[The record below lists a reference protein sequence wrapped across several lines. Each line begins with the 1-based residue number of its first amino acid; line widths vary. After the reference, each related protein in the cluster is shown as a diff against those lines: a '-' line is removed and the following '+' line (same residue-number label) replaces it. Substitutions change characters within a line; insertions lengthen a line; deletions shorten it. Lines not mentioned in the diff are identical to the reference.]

1 MRGGSAKLQ
10 RRGTNAFT
18 IIEVIV
24 VCVIVAIMSALVVPR
39 FAGFSARRTEASV
52 REFAELVSLAAAKDQ
67 VTSRGVA
74 LEYDGSRGTLRIMTL
89 STSASQLA
97 LGRQWQQDPLSR
109 PVELE
114 GARVVSLVADGM
126 EQDPGRWRIEFPR
139 TEPRPKLAIVL
150 QADEGDARYGVVL
163 SSGAMRASIVDAA
176 LVNES
181 GDVIDL
187 DASGKAG
194 VSW

>member
-1 MRGGSAKLQ
+1 MRGGAANL
-10 RRGTNAFT
+10 RRSAFT

-24 VCVIVAIMSALVVPR
+24 VCIIIAILATLVVPR
-39 FAGFSARRTEASV
+39 FAGFSARRAEASV

-74 LEYDGSRGTLRIMTL
+74 LEYDGSKGTLRIMTL
-89 STSASQLA
+89 STAASQLA
-97 LGRQWQQDPLSR
+97 LGGQWQQDPLSR
-109 PVELE
+109 PVQLDD
-114 GARVVSLVADGM
+114 ARVVSIASDGI

-139 TEPRPKLAIVL
+139 SEPRPKLSIVL
-150 QADEGDARYGVVL
+150 EANEGGARYGVVL

-176 LVNES
+176 VVGES
-181 GDVIDL
+181 SDVIDL

-194 VSW
+194 ATW